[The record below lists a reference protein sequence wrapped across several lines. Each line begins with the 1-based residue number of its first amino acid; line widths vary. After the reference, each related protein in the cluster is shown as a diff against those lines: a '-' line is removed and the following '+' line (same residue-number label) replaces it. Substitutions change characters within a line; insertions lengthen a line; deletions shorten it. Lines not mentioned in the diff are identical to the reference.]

1 MKKLLSIIL
10 IAFSLLM
17 QSCDKFLEENPQSQI
32 TPDNFYKTPTDAITA
47 VNAVYVAAL
56 KNEVISVEYLWL
68 NEMAAD
74 DAFYTGTAVVDR
86 DAMNLL
92 SFNDKNSYIL
102 AVWANRYRA
111 INRANEV
118 LIYVHPTNAGNV
130 SNRVQAEARFMRAF
144 CYFDL
149 VRWFGDVPL
158 FTGFGSADPY
168 PKRAPIKDVYT
179 QIIEDLKFA
188 ETNLDDK
195 YSYMDVNGGRA
206 TKGAAKALLG
216 RVYLTMAGAPL
227 KETGM
232 FAEAEKKLKEV
243 IDNKTIYGYEFMASY
258 SNIFPK
264 SPNDNNKGTNSEAI
278 FYTRSTA
285 GLSAVAGSWS
295 FHRISQWI
303 LSYGMKASADIIA
316 SQDTFATA
324 VYKTTDLRRKNNL
337 GKTKGAY
344 PTVANNPYTIV
355 DIDVTGT
362 ATTGTAVNTVKF
374 IDIINGNNAACDY
387 QWLRYT
393 DVLLMYAE
401 ALIEQNKS
409 LDIAMG
415 YINMTRNRAG
425 IGNFAGAQNQAELR
439 AELRAERRR
448 EFLFEGTRRNDLIRW
463 GILAEAVKASKTR
476 SFLCYK
482 KVAIGDI
489 SYIDNSTKYT
499 LFPIPNNE
507 LVTNPN
513 MTPNP

>member
-10 IAFSLLM
+10 IAFSLIM
-17 QSCDKFLEENPQSQI
+17 QSCDRFLEENPQSQI

-56 KNEVISVEYLWL
+56 KNEVINLEYLWL
-68 NEMAAD
+68 NEMTTD
-74 DAFYTGTAVVDR
+74 DAFYTGTAIVDR

-92 SFNDKNSYIL
+92 TYDDKRTFFQS
-102 AVWANRYRA
+102 VWANRYKA

-118 LIYVHPTNAGNV
+118 LIYVNQTNAGNI

-158 FTGFGSADPY
+158 FTGFGSDNPY
-168 PKRAPIKDVYT
+168 PKRAPMKDVYS

-232 FAEAEKKLKEV
+232 YAEAEKKLKEV
-243 IDNKTIYGYEFMASY
+243 IDNKTTYGYEFMASY
-258 SNIFPK
+258 TNMFPK
-264 SPNDNNKGTNSEAI
+264 SPNDINKGTNTETI

-285 GLSAVAGSWS
+285 GLSAVGGSWS
-295 FHRISQWI
+295 FHRIGQWI
-303 LSYGMKASADIIA
+303 TSYGFKAAYDVIA
-316 SQDTFATA
+316 SSDTFPTA
-324 VYKTTDLRRKNNL
+324 IYKTTDLRRKSNL

-362 ATTGTAVNTVKF
+362 AANGTAINTVKY
-374 IDIINGNNAACDY
+374 IDIINGNNSANDFL
-387 QWLRYT
+387 WLRYT
-393 DVLLMYAE
+393 DVLMMYAE

-409 LDIAMG
+409 LDIALG

-425 IGNFAGAQNQAELR
+425 IGNYTGAQNQAEVR

-448 EFLFEGTRRNDLIRW
+448 EFLFEGMRRHDLIRW
-463 GILAEAVKASKTR
+463 GILAESVKASKTR
-476 SFLCYK
+476 SFLYYK
-482 KVAIGDI
+482 KAPIGDI
-489 SYIDNSTKYT
+489 SYIDNTTKYT

-513 MTPNP
+513 MTPNQ